1 MTPRLS
7 VIVPAHRS
15 PVALS
20 RCLDALRA
28 SDLPASEWE
37 LIVADDASLDV
48 ETEKVA
54 RRSDRVV
61 TLAAPA
67 GGPARARNAGARAA
81 TAPIVAFI
89 DSDVLVHSDA
99 LRRLLDAF
107 DDPAIAAVFGS
118 YDDTPAYPG
127 IVSQYRNLL
136 HHFVHQRSAGEV
148 ESFWAGCGA
157 VRRDAIEAVGM
168 FDEDRFRRPEMEDV
182 ELGYRLRDEGHR
194 IILDPL
200 VQCTHLKRWSFG
212 GMIVSDFTR
221 RGVPWAR
228 LLVERNMLLRARGLS
243 LGKAERVSAIL
254 AGAFVA
260 LGAAAGV
267 CTSATLA
274 FLAALVLAG
283 FVAVNHRLFS
293 WLASVRGL
301 AFAASAVPLHLVY
314 NVVATTSLVW
324 GTATAMVSRSAPGRY
339 THPR

>member
-1 MTPRLS
+1 M
-7 VIVPAHRS
+7 PAHRS

-28 SDLPASEWE
+28 SDLPAGEWE

-54 RRSDRVV
+54 GSADKVIA
-61 TLAAPA
+61 LPAPA
-67 GGPARARNAGARAA
+67 GGPARARNAGVRAA
-81 TAPIVAFI
+81 SARIVAFI

-107 DDPAIAAVFGS
+107 DDPATAAVFGS
-118 YDDTPAYPG
+118 YDDTPAFPG

-157 VRRDAIEAVGM
+157 VRRDVFEAVGM

-200 VQCTHLKRWSFG
+200 VQCTHLKRWRLG

-243 LGKAERVSAIL
+243 LGKAERASAVL

-260 LGAAAGV
+260 VGAAAV
-267 CTSATLA
+267 LCTSVTLA

-283 FVAVNHRLFS
+283 FVTANHRLFS
-293 WLASVRGL
+293 WLASIRGPG
-301 AFAASAVPLHLVY
+301 FAASAVPLHLVY
-314 NVVATTSLVW
+314 NVVAATSLVW
-324 GTATAMVSRSAPGRY
+324 GAATAMLRRSGPARY
-339 THPR
+339 TRPR